1 MREYYTAQH
10 LELHN
15 QSEIILSQC
24 AGHICS
30 LEDAAC
36 LWARLAAEE
45 KELATEVNDV
55 GERLTQLENGCSS
68 ETYLT
73 YLEEVQHLQRM
84 LESAERRRGS
94 IKEQV
99 VTLSKIV
106 ASPAL
111 ASIHDSSLDYHL
123 PGLTIRLIQ
132 LRLLLE
138 EFQDLWQEYEERQGT
153 LQPWLALAEEQLETE
168 TGGLELLQAEIE
180 AYNRL
185 REAANTG
192 FYSAMDKLPE
202 LEDEDMQRRLHLQFE
217 ERWNRLA
224 VTLIEQK
231 QRMEED
237 EREKVTS
244 PAVVLEGIQS
254 LLDQVEG
261 QGEISFSQEQSAEQL
276 LADLHKLTFLRNMVT
291 MKQKSMMELKTSNV
305 VEMEKLGAARSQL
318 KSTLERTEKKI
329 EEGNKTLEKC
339 HQIRKMIT
347 KTKIK
352 VDQLSTNLKRTKAD
366 PVSGSQSAKMKVR
379 ILQVC

>member
-1 MREYYTAQH
+1 
-10 LELHN
+10 
-15 QSEIILSQC
+15 
-24 AGHICS
+24 
-30 LEDAAC
+30 
-36 LWARLAAEE
+36 
-45 KELATEVNDV
+45 
-55 GERLTQLENGCSS
+55 
-68 ETYLT
+68 
-73 YLEEVQHLQRM
+73 
-84 LESAERRRGS
+84 
-94 IKEQV
+94 
-99 VTLSKIV
+99 
-106 ASPAL
+106 
-111 ASIHDSSLDYHL
+111 
-123 PGLTIRLIQ
+123 
-132 LRLLLE
+132 LLE

-254 LLDQVEG
+254 LLNQVEG

-352 VDQLSTNLKRTKAD
+352 VDQLSTNLKRTMAD